1 MADSHKGY
9 ICSHCS
15 KPEYEPGDCCCLTN
29 PKDRLG
35 TDKPNIW
42 TIPPASIA
50 YLSKIMELGAKKY
63 GAFNWRSKKV
73 KWTIYYSAAMR
84 HLMAA
89 LDGEDADPESGYP
102 HEAHAMACVAILLD
116 AKATGN
122 LVDDRPVKGKAAELM
137 RSMTTTQKP
146 AEPKVPRY
154 DPLCFSCGRVRIPG
168 EDHTKCRG
176 TA

>member
-1 MADSHKGY
+1 MRADEISVYFGLHHRALWGGAKMN
-9 ICSHCS
+9 
-15 KPEYEPGDCCCLTN
+15 DDDLTN

-102 HEAHAMACVAILLD
+102 HE
-116 AKATGN
+116 
-122 LVDDRPVKGKAAELM
+122 
-137 RSMTTTQKP
+137 
-146 AEPKVPRY
+146 
-154 DPLCFSCGRVRIPG
+154 
-168 EDHTKCRG
+168 
-176 TA
+176 